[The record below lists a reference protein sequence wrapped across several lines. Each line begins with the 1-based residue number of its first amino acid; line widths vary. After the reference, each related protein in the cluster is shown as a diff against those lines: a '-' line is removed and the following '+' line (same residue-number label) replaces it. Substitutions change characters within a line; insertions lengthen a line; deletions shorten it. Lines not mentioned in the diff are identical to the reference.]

1 MNIRATAQHFSFLAS
16 CVTGYD
22 VQVVIT
28 EDPSYVGYTS
38 MPSQNKAK
46 IVLSSTTSLFQGL
59 SEVRK
64 LILMLGVLAHEAM
77 HLCFTNFD
85 AFNRKTIVL
94 SRQAEKEAFH
104 EIGNVVEDAAIE
116 YMAHQKIGGKM
127 LKALASVIKHTWT
140 TAPSIEEGI
149 PPQQADSYA
158 YTQVIRALI
167 QIGDR
172 GSVKGNFISQL
183 AHDAFA
189 KVLPIFNAAVTE
201 PDGEVRV
208 EHYVEIYKILL
219 PLIRK
224 ESAEAQQSLPSGKP
238 MSMPQ
243 GMGEGESGES
253 PSDSGEDGESQQTNA
268 NQSPADIKR
277 KMREDLAEKLA
288 NPASAKDSE
297 GDNTSACQ
305 NPSESAEND
314 PGEAQGAVIVQIP
327 VAQQAP
333 TERPYAPSQ
342 ADEDDLSRCDED
354 MDFTEEDVDSLLGE
368 IENTE
373 SQIQITEA
381 AEAIMAAK
389 AKEDIPFDSMDV
401 INIKADNPNA
411 ERYQGIVNAYAGK
424 ISTLKSEMQKIFM
437 NDRTK
442 VKNSNRGPRIN
453 TKRLVD
459 GKLRSSILLQRTYPK
474 DLDDMA
480 VYLLIDKSGSM
491 GRHNRQGKTNA
502 QCAAETAICLYEA
515 LQALRIPVY
524 ITGFTTRGRKAVHM
538 HYVTWHSPSSEK
550 YTLANFAPDD
560 CNYDYYSITE
570 ATRVLKK
577 HPAKHKLLIVISD
590 GAPCN
595 SSSGLDRMSAV
606 NATACAIENA
616 RKITDIL
623 GVAMNCYD
631 ENVYASM
638 YGKDYIAVSTA
649 NDMFLPI
656 ADALKQIV
664 KSW

>member
-1 MNIRATAQHFSFLAS
+1 MNIRATAKHFSFLAS

-38 MPSQNKAK
+38 MPSKNKAT
-46 IVLSSTTSLFQGL
+46 IVLSAATSLYNGL
-59 SEVRK
+59 NTVVK

-94 SRQAEKEAFH
+94 SRKAEKEAFH

-127 LKALASVIKHTWT
+127 LKALAAVIKHTWT
-140 TAPSIEEGI
+140 TAPSIEEDI
-149 PPQQADSYA
+149 PPHQADAYA

-167 QIGDR
+167 QVGDR
-172 GSVKGNFISQL
+172 GSVKGNFISEL
-183 AHDAFA
+183 ARNAFA
-189 KVLPIFNAAVTE
+189 DVLPLFNAAVIE
-201 PDGEVRV
+201 PDGEARV
-208 EHYVEIYKILL
+208 DYYVEIYKILL

-224 ESAEAQQSLPSGKP
+224 QSEEAEQSLPNGKP

-243 GMGEGESGES
+243 GMGEGETGEGA
-253 PSDSGEDGESQQTNA
+253 SDSDSSDNTDSNSTK
-268 NQSPADIKR
+268 SPAEIKQ
-277 KMREDLAEKLA
+277 KMREDLAKKLA
-288 NPASAKDSE
+288 NPASSAQDDQEE
-297 GDNTSACQ
+297 GTQKETA
-305 NPSESAEND
+305 SESAEIDSEDSNNAEQAQTLEQR
-314 PGEAQGAVIVQIP
+314 EAPI
-327 VAQQAP
+327 
-333 TERPYAPSQ
+333 ERPYAPSQ
-342 ADEDDLSRCDED
+342 ADEDDLSHCDDD
-354 MDFTEEDVDSLLGE
+354 MEFTEDDIDSLLGE

-373 SQIQITEA
+373 SQIRIAEA
-381 AEAIMAAK
+381 AEAIMAEK
-389 AKEDIPFDSMDV
+389 AREDVLFDSADV
-401 INIKADNPNA
+401 INVKADNPNA
-411 ERYQGIVNAYAGK
+411 ERYQGIVNAYSGK
-424 ISTLKSEMQKIFM
+424 IATLKNEMQKIFM

-442 VKNSNRGPRIN
+442 VKNSNRGPRVN

-459 GKLRSSILLQRTYPK
+459 GKLRSNILLQRTYPK

-491 GRHNRQGKTNA
+491 GRGNRQGKSNA
-502 QCAAETAICLYEA
+502 QCATETAICLYEA

-524 ITGFTTRGRKAVHM
+524 ITGFTTRGRKALHM

-595 SSSGLDRMSAV
+595 AAGGYDHMSAV

-616 RKITDIL
+616 RKNTDIL

-631 ENVYASM
+631 ETVYASM
-638 YGKDYIAVSTA
+638 YGKDYISVSTA